1 MKHGISEVKLNYYIA
16 ISYESNLPLTYE
28 IYDITNETE
37 NKLYTNN
44 DKTELITFGLESI
57 EEHKYKITFTW
68 SLENNEAALYAGKK
82 NLFYIDVYAE
92 QKMD

>member
-44 DKTELITFGLESI
+44 DKTELITLGLESI
-57 EEHKYKITFTW
+57 EEHKYKIIFTW
-68 SLENNEAALYAGKK
+68 PLENNEATLYAGKQ